1 MWISG
6 GEVYLQRDTNRY
18 LYNQAKM
25 EETSSLFY
33 FANTRRNYMNDP
45 VDWLIEKTLGIIAI
59 MISGLFFLWLL
70 VKLIGG

>member
-1 MWISG
+1 
-6 GEVYLQRDTNRY
+6 
-18 LYNQAKM
+18 
-25 EETSSLFY
+25 
-33 FANTRRNYMNDP
+33 MNDP